1 MRGMPALL
9 VSPKIARDYADR
21 IAEAF
26 PGLELVVLPAD
37 PAERLPPEAL
47 ERIDFAY
54 FSGDIYPVYSRSFFA
69 AAQGSPNLS
78 WLHTF
83 NAGVDNPVFQRFLDR
98 GVLVSTSSGSTAQP
112 IAQSVIGGMLM
123 LARPFLRWAEAQRRK
138 AWEPIGNEAAPRDL
152 AGQRMT
158 VVGLGAIGSE
168 VARLAR
174 AFGLEVVGVRRS
186 PRREGDPVETV
197 VPPSQLAEFAPG
209 TDWLVLACPLTAET
223 RGLVGREVLR
233 ALKTGAFV
241 LNVARG
247 EVVDEAAL
255 IEALRDGHLGG
266 AYLDVFATEPLPPES
281 PLWDLPNVIISPH
294 NSAVA
299 QGNERRATEGYFLPN
314 LRRMAR
320 GEPLVNEVSAAGAGN
335 AEGRRQ

>member
-1 MRGMPALL
+1 MPALL
-9 VSPKIARDYADR
+9 VSPKIASEYADA
-21 IAEAF
+21 IAAAW
-26 PGLELVVLPAD
+26 PGIELVVLPED

-54 FSGDIYPVYSRSFFA
+54 FSGDIYSVYSRSFFA
-69 AAQGSPNLS
+69 AAQGAPNLR

-98 GVLVSTSSGSTAQP
+98 GVRLSTSSGSTAQP
-112 IAQSVIGGMLM
+112 IAQSVIGGMLL
-123 LARPFLRWAEAQRRK
+123 LARPFLHWLDAQRRR
-138 AWEPIGNEAAPRDL
+138 AWEPVGGEATPPDL

-186 PRREGDPVETV
+186 PRREGDPVDVV
-197 VPPSQLAEFAPG
+197 VPPSQLADLAAR
-209 TDWLVLACPLTAET
+209 TDWLVLACPLTPET
-223 RGLVGREVLR
+223 RGLISRDVLR
-233 ALKTGAFV
+233 ALKPGAFV

-247 EVVDEAAL
+247 EVADEAAL

-294 NSAVA
+294 NSAAA

-320 GEPLVNEVSAAGAGN
+320 GEPLVNAVSVAGAGN